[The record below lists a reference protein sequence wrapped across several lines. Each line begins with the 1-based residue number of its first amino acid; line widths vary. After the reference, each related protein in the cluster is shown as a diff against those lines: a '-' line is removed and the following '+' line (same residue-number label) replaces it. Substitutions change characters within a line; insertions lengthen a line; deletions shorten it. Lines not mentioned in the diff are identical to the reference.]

1 MPQLVV
7 EVAWTICGSLPY
19 SSPRRVR
26 TGRTRCPAALF
37 SGASPRPGRKGGRL
51 AVSSGGA
58 FAHLHC
64 HSEYSMLD
72 GASRIRDLISF
83 AKAENMPG
91 IALTDHGVMYGAI
104 KFYKEAKSA
113 GIKPI
118 MGCEVYVAADRHDRS
133 RAPYYHLTLL
143 ARTAEGYRNLMKLC
157 TAGYL
162 EGFYRKPRVDIEL
175 LRKYGKGLICLSGCL
190 SAEVPIRILEGRLDE
205 ARRLLLEYAEIFDAV
220 YLEMQDHGIPDQRRV
235 NEGLVKLN
243 RETGLPLVATN
254 DSHYTARSDAR
265 MHDVLLCI
273 GTGKF
278 YNDPKRMKFPSQE
291 FYVKPVEEME
301 RLFPNNPEALEN
313 TVEVVDLVEDV
324 GIELGKTRLPNF
336 PKPGGYTADE
346 YLRERCEEG
355 LIRRYGRITPEIRR
369 RLDFELATI
378 EKMGFADYF
387 LIVWDFIKYAK
398 DRKIAVGPGRGSAA
412 GSIVAFALEIT
423 DLDPLEYS
431 LLFERFLNPD
441 RISMPDVDIDFSV
454 SGRGEVM
461 RYVTEKYGGH
471 EHVAQIITFGTI
483 GAKAAIR
490 DAGRIFQYPYSDT
503 DKLAKFIPE
512 KPVGTTL
519 RDVLRPQNGGYVAGE
534 QHTGAAREIISFVEK
549 DEAAKQVL
557 DTAFEIEG
565 FARHAG
571 THAAGVVISEEP
583 LTDIVPLQRV
593 ARDESAVMVQHPMGD
608 VEALGLLKM
617 DFLGLRNLDVIEET
631 LETIRRTTG
640 KEVDIRTIRLDD
652 EETLKLFARGD
663 TFGVFQFESSGMQ
676 RMLQEVRPDRFDDLV
691 ALNALYRP
699 GPMDYIPNFKRG
711 KHDPESVK
719 YLDERLKPILE
730 TTYGVA
736 AYQEQLME
744 ISKSLGGLTPG
755 EADTLRKAI
764 GKKNAA
770 MLATLRDKFMAGCA
784 ASGVST
790 DGAEE
795 LWNWMEKAGGY
806 SFNKSHSACYSFLAF
821 QTAYLKAHYP
831 EAYMAALMSSVM
843 NTKDRVPQY
852 VAEAR
857 AMKIEVLPPDVNE
870 SGRRFTVVGKTIRFG
885 LSAVKNVGDSCVDSI
900 IAAREE
906 DGPFQDIF
914 DFCERV
920 DPKTYNK
927 RTLESLIKC
936 GAFDNVGPSRA
947 AMVDVH
953 ARAVERSTKGL
964 KGSHE
969 GQFSMFDASELAPP
983 RPEFPAVEEDH
994 RRSLEWEKEALG
1006 LYVSDHPLRPVLH
1019 KLKKHTDTTV
1029 SDLES
1034 YRDGAVVWVGGLAT
1048 SVRTNTTRK
1057 GDMMAM
1063 LQLDD
1068 TRGFAEVMVFPRV
1081 YARCAG
1087 CVRED
1092 AVLKVKGKVE
1102 MKEGIPRI
1110 VALEMEELHLEPG
1123 ADPVYLDAG
1132 AFLGFSRKVAREAF
1146 ELLLRH
1152 PGKSPVFLVSGD
1164 GIRREKIGDCAD
1176 SSELH
1181 AELKQLLG
1189 SRCLTYTSPAEPEM
1203 EQVS

>member
-1 MPQLVV
+1 
-7 EVAWTICGSLPY
+7 
-19 SSPRRVR
+19 
-26 TGRTRCPAALF
+26 
-37 SGASPRPGRKGGRL
+37 
-51 AVSSGGA
+51 
-58 FAHLHC
+58 
-64 HSEYSMLD
+64 MLD

-83 AKAENMPG
+83 AKDQNMPA

-104 KFYKEAKSA
+104 KFYKEAKDA
-113 GIKPI
+113 GVKPVI
-118 MGCEVYVAADRHDRS
+118 GCEVYVVADRHDRS

-143 ARTAEGYRNLMKLC
+143 ARTAEGYRNLIKLC

-162 EGFYRKPRVDIEL
+162 EGFYRKPRVDAEL
-175 LRKYGKGLICLSGCL
+175 LRKCGKGLICLSGCL

-205 ARRLLLEYAEIFDAV
+205 AGRLLLEYAGTFDAV

-235 NEGLVKLN
+235 NEGLRRLHK
-243 RETGLPLVATN
+243 ETGLPLVATN

-278 YNDPKRMKFPSQE
+278 YNDPKRMKFPSEE
-291 FYVKPVEEME
+291 FYVKPVEEMAK
-301 RLFPNNPEALEN
+301 LFPDDPEALEN
-313 TVEVVDLVEDV
+313 TIKVVDLVEDV

-336 PKPGGYTADE
+336 PKPKGYTADQ

-355 LIRRYGRITPEIRR
+355 LRKRYGRLTPEIER

-378 EKMGFADYF
+378 AKMGFADYF
-387 LIVWDFIKYAK
+387 LIVWDFVKYAK
-398 DRKIAVGPGRGSAA
+398 DKQIAVGPGRGSAA
-412 GSIVAFALEIT
+412 GSIVAYALEIT
-423 DLDPLEYS
+423 ELDPLQYS

-454 SGRGEVM
+454 QGRGEVT

-471 EHVAQIITFGTI
+471 EHVAHIITFGTI

-503 DKLAKFIPE
+503 DKLAKLIPD

-519 RDVLRPQNGGYVAGE
+519 RDVLRPENDRYVAGE
-534 QHTGAAREIISFVEK
+534 KHPGAAHEIINFVEQ
-549 DEAAKQVL
+549 DAEARQVL

-593 ARDESAVMVQHPMGD
+593 AKDDSAVMVQHPMGD
-608 VEALGLLKM
+608 VEALGLLKV

-631 LETIRRTTG
+631 LRVIRRTRG
-640 KEVDIRTIRLDD
+640 EEVDIRHIPLDD
-652 EETLKLFARGD
+652 EETLQLFARGD

-719 YLDERLKPILE
+719 YLDPRLKPILE
-730 TTYGVA
+730 PTYGVA

-744 ISKSLGGLTPG
+744 ISKTLGGFTPG

-764 GKKNAA
+764 GKKNVKL
-770 MLATLRDKFMAGCA
+770 LAPLKDKFTQGCRESKVA
-784 ASGVST
+784 PQV
-790 DGAEE
+790 AEE

-831 EAYMAALMSSVM
+831 EAYMAALLSSVM

-852 VAEAR
+852 VAESR

-885 LSAVKNVGDSCVDSI
+885 LSAVKNVGDNCVEAI
-900 IAAREE
+900 IAAREVG
-906 DGPFQDIF
+906 GPFTDIF

-920 DPKTYNK
+920 DAKTYNK

-936 GAFDNVGPSRA
+936 GAFDNTGHPRA
-947 AMVDVH
+947 AMVAVH
-953 ARAVERSTKGL
+953 AQAVERVAKG
-964 KGSHE
+964 KGA
-969 GQFSMFDASELAPP
+969 GDDQFCMFDSTELASLAPP
-983 RPEFPAVEEDH
+983 KPEIPDTQDD
-994 RRSLEWEKEALG
+994 RRQSLEWEKETLG
-1006 LYVSDHPLRPVLH
+1006 LFVSDHPLRPVLH
-1019 KLKKHTDTTV
+1019 KLKNHIDTTV
-1029 SDLES
+1029 SDLDAC
-1034 YRDGAVVWVGGLAT
+1034 RDGAVVWVGGLAT
-1048 SVRTNTTRK
+1048 SVRINTTRK
-1057 GDMMAM
+1057 GDTMAM

-1068 TRGFAEVMVFPRV
+1068 TRGLAEVIVFPRV
-1081 YARCAG
+1081 YASCEN

-1092 AVLKVKGKVE
+1092 AVLKVKGRVE
-1102 MKEGIPRI
+1102 RKEGIPRI
-1110 VALEMEELHLEPG
+1110 VAMEIEELRLEPG
-1123 ADPVYLDAG
+1123 LDPVYLSAG
-1132 AFLGFSRKVAREAF
+1132 SLVGLSRQNAERVF
-1146 ELLLRH
+1146 EIIGRHRGESPLL
-1152 PGKSPVFLVSGD
+1152 LVSGD
-1164 GIRREKIGDCAD
+1164 GALEEQIAGVEN
-1176 SSELH
+1176 SSDLY

-1189 SRCLTYTSPAEPEM
+1189 PRCISAVRPVSEPEM

>member
-1 MPQLVV
+1 
-7 EVAWTICGSLPY
+7 
-19 SSPRRVR
+19 
-26 TGRTRCPAALF
+26 
-37 SGASPRPGRKGGRL
+37 
-51 AVSSGGA
+51 
-58 FAHLHC
+58 
-64 HSEYSMLD
+64 
-72 GASRIRDLISF
+72 
-83 AKAENMPG
+83 
-91 IALTDHGVMYGAI
+91 
-104 KFYKEAKSA
+104 
-113 GIKPI
+113 

-133 RAPYYHLTLL
+133 RAPSYHLTLL
-143 ARTAEGYRNLMKLC
+143 ARTAQGYRNLMKLC

-162 EGFYRKPRVDIEL
+162 EGFYRKPRVDMEL
-175 LRKYGKGLICLSGCL
+175 LRRYGGGLICLSGCL
-190 SAEVPIRILEGRLDE
+190 SAEVPTRILEGRLDE
-205 ARRLLLEYAEIFDAV
+205 ARALLLEYAHIFDAV
-220 YLEMQDHGIPDQRRV
+220 YLEMQDHKEIPEQKRV
-235 NEGLVKLN
+235 NEGLLRLHK
-243 RETGLPLVATN
+243 ETGLDLVATN
-254 DSHYTARSDAR
+254 DSHYTTKNDAR

-278 YNDPKRMKFPSQE
+278 YSDPGRMKFRGQE
-291 FYVKPVEEME
+291 FYVKSAEEMAE
-301 RLFPNNPEALEN
+301 LFPDYPEALEN
-313 TVEVVDLVEDV
+313 TIKVVDLIEDP

-336 PKPGGYTADE
+336 PKPGGYTADQ

-355 LIRRYGRITPEIRR
+355 LRKRYGGITPEIQR

-387 LIVWDFIKYAK
+387 LIVWDFVKYAK

-412 GSIVAFALEIT
+412 GSIVAYALEIT
-423 DLDPLEYS
+423 DLDPLQYS

-454 SGRGEVM
+454 SGRSEVM

-490 DAGRIFQYPYSDT
+490 DSGRIYQYPYSDT

-519 RDVLRPQNGGYVAGE
+519 RDVLRPENGSYVAGE
-534 QHTGAAREIISFVEK
+534 KHPGPAREIMEFVAR

-593 ARDESAVMVQHPMGD
+593 TKDENSVMVQHPMGD
-608 VEALGLLKM
+608 VEALGLLKV

-631 LETIRRTTG
+631 LKIVREATG
-640 KEVDIRTIRLDD
+640 EEIDTRNIPLDD
-652 EETLKLFARGD
+652 EKTLKLFARGD

-711 KHDPESVK
+711 KHDPGSVR
-719 YLDERLKPILE
+719 YRDPRLKPILE
-730 TTYGVA
+730 PTYGVA

-744 ISKSLGGLTPG
+744 ISKTLGGFTPG

-764 GKKNAA
+764 GKKNKQ
-770 MLATLRDKFMAGCA
+770 LIATLKDKFVDGCKA
-784 ASGVST
+784 NEVAPRV
-790 DGAEE
+790 AEE

-831 EAYMAALMSSVM
+831 QAYMAALMSSVM

-857 AMKIEVLPPDVNE
+857 AMGIEVLPPDVNE
-870 SGRRFTVVGKTIRFG
+870 SGHRFTAVGETIRFG
-885 LSAVKNVGDSCVDSI
+885 LSAVKNVGSNCVEAI
-900 IAAREE
+900 IQAREK
-906 DGPFQDIF
+906 DGPFEDLF
-914 DFCERV
+914 DFCERIGT
-920 DPKTYNK
+920 KTYNK
-927 RTLESLIKC
+927 RTIESLIKC
-936 GAFDNVGPSRA
+936 GAFDSTGRFRA
-947 AMVDVH
+947 AMLKVH
-953 ARAVERSTKGL
+953 AKAVEL
-964 KGSHE
+964 AQKGSKNASAD
-969 GQFSMFDASELAPP
+969 QFCMFNAAELAPP
-983 RPEFPAVEEDH
+983 RPPIPEVEDD
-994 RRSLEWEKEALG
+994 RRGILEWEKEALG

-1019 KLKKHTDTTV
+1019 KLKKHADTSV
-1029 SDLES
+1029 SDLDHCH
-1034 YRDGAVVWVGGLAT
+1034 DGQLVWVGGLAT
-1048 SVRTNTTRK
+1048 SVRRNTTRK
-1057 GDMMAM
+1057 GDVMAT

-1068 TRGFAEVMVFPRV
+1068 TRGLAEIMVFPKV
-1081 YARCAG
+1081 YARCANS
-1087 CVRED
+1087 VRED
-1092 AVLKVKGKVE
+1092 AILKIKGRVE
-1102 MKEGIPRI
+1102 RKEGIPRV
-1110 VALEMEELHLEPG
+1110 VALELEELHLEPG
-1123 ADPVYLDAG
+1123 LDPIYLDAG
-1132 AFLGFSRKVAREAF
+1132 AFTGRPRSLVYEAF
-1146 ELLLRH
+1146 EVIARH
-1152 PGKSPVFLVSGD
+1152 SGGSPLFLVD
-1164 GIRREKIGDCAD
+1164 GTMEEQICAVED
-1176 SSELH
+1176 SSDLY

-1189 SRCLTYTSPAEPEM
+1189 PRCISAVRKITAPEM

>member
-1 MPQLVV
+1 M
-7 EVAWTICGSLPY
+7 
-19 SSPRRVR
+19 
-26 TGRTRCPAALF
+26 
-37 SGASPRPGRKGGRL
+37 

-157 TAGYL
+157 SAGYL
-162 EGFYRKPRVDIEL
+162 EGFYRKPRVDMEL
-175 LRKYGKGLICLSGCL
+175 LRRHGKGIICLSGCL
-190 SAEVPIRILEGRLDE
+190 SAEVPTRILEGRVDE
-205 ARRLLLEYAEIFDAV
+205 ARKLLFEYAEFFDGV
-220 YLEMQDHGIPDQRRV
+220 YLEMQDHLEIPAQNRV
-235 NEGLVKLN
+235 NEGLIRLHE
-243 RETGLPLVATN
+243 ETGIDLVATN

-278 YNDPKRMKFPSQE
+278 YSDPKRMKFRGQE
-291 FYVKPVEEME
+291 FYVKSAEEMA
-301 RLFPNNPEALEN
+301 RLFPKHPEALEN
-313 TVEVVDLVEDV
+313 TLKVVDLVEDV

-336 PKPGGYTADE
+336 PKPAGYTADT

-355 LIRRYGRITPEIRR
+355 LLRRYGKITPEIER

-387 LIVWDFIKYAK
+387 LIVWDFVKYAK
-398 DRKIAVGPGRGSAA
+398 DSRIAVGPGRGSAA
-412 GSIVAFALEIT
+412 GSIVAYALEIT
-423 DLDPLEYS
+423 DLDPLAYS

-454 SGRGEVM
+454 QGRGEVM
-461 RYVTEKYGGH
+461 RYVTDKYGGH

-503 DKLAKFIPE
+503 DKLAKVIPD
-512 KPVGTTL
+512 KPVGTAL
-519 RDVLRPQNGGYVAGE
+519 RDVLTPGEDGYVAGE
-534 QHTGAAREIISFVEK
+534 KHPGAARDIIQYVEK

-583 LTDIVPLQRV
+583 LTDIVPLQLIR
-593 ARDESAVMVQHPMGD
+593 AKGASETEEELPVMVQHPMSD
-608 VEALGLLKM
+608 VEALGLLKV
-617 DFLGLRNLDVIEET
+617 DFLGLRNLDVIEAT
-631 LETIRRTTG
+631 LETIKETTG
-640 KEVDIRTIRLDD
+640 EELDIRTIPLDD
-652 EETLKLFARGD
+652 EKTLRLFARGD

-719 YLDERLKPILE
+719 YLDPRLKPILE
-730 TTYGVA
+730 PTYGVA

-744 ISKSLGGLTPG
+744 ISKSLGGFTPG

-764 GKKNAA
+764 GKKNVRL
-770 MLATLRDKFMAGCA
+770 LAPLKDKFTSGCEQNRVA
-784 ASGVST
+784 PEV
-790 DGAEE
+790 AEE

-857 AMKIEVLPPDVNE
+857 AMKIRVLPPDVNE
-870 SGRRFTVVGKTIRFG
+870 SGRRFTVVGETIRFG
-885 LSAVKNVGDSCVDSI
+885 LSAVKNVGDSCVEAI

-906 DGPFQDIF
+906 GGPFEDLF

-920 DPKTYNK
+920 ESSTFNK

-936 GAFDNVGPSRA
+936 GAFDGTGHPRA
-947 AMVDVH
+947 AMLAVH
-953 ARAVERSTKGL
+953 GQAVERAAKL
-964 KGSHE
+964 KTSAGDD
-969 GQFSMFDASELAPP
+969 QFCMFDSTELANLAPP
-983 RPEFPAVEEDH
+983 KPEIPAIEDDR
-994 RRSLEWEKEALG
+994 RRSLEWEKETLG
-1006 LYVSDHPLRPVLH
+1006 LFVSDHPLRPVLH
-1019 KLKKHTDTTV
+1019 KLKKHADTTV
-1029 SDLES
+1029 SDLDGC
-1034 YRDGAVVWVGGLAT
+1034 RDGAVVWVGGLAT
-1048 SVRTNTTRK
+1048 SVRVNTTRK
-1057 GDMMAM
+1057 GDQMAM

-1068 TRGFAEVMVFPRV
+1068 TRGLAEVIVFPRV
-1081 YARCAG
+1081 YASCAD
-1087 CVRED
+1087 CIRED
-1092 AVLKVKGKVE
+1092 AVLKVKGRVE
-1102 MKEGIPRI
+1102 HKEGIPRI
-1110 VALEMEELHLEPG
+1110 VALEMEERHLEPG
-1123 ADPVYLDAG
+1123 LDPVYLHAACFMDLPRSA
-1132 AFLGFSRKVAREAF
+1132 ARQAF
-1146 ELLLRH
+1146 EIIGRH
-1152 PGKSPVFLVSGD
+1152 QGSSPLFLVSSD
-1164 GIRREKIGDCAD
+1164 GELEERLGGVED
-1176 SSELH
+1176 SSDLH

-1189 SRCLTYTSPAEPEM
+1189 PKCIGYLRPQSTEPEM

>member
-1 MPQLVV
+1 
-7 EVAWTICGSLPY
+7 
-19 SSPRRVR
+19 
-26 TGRTRCPAALF
+26 
-37 SGASPRPGRKGGRL
+37 
-51 AVSSGGA
+51 
-58 FAHLHC
+58 
-64 HSEYSMLD
+64 MLD

-104 KFYKEAKSA
+104 KFYKEAKQA

-118 MGCEVYVAADRHDRS
+118 MGCEVYVAANRHDRS

-143 ARTAEGYRNLMKLC
+143 ARTAEGYKNLIKLC

-162 EGFYRKPRVDIEL
+162 EGFYRKPRVDMEL
-175 LRKYGKGLICLSGCL
+175 LRRHGKGIICLSGCL
-190 SAEVPIRILEGRLDE
+190 SAEVPTRILEGRVDE
-205 ARRLLLEYAEIFDAV
+205 ARRLLFEYAEIFDAV
-220 YLEMQDHGIPDQRRV
+220 YLELQDHLEIPEQKRV
-235 NEGLVKLN
+235 NEGLIRLHK
-243 RETGLPLVATN
+243 ETDMDLVATN

-278 YNDPKRMKFPSQE
+278 YSDPKRMKFTGQE
-291 FYVKPVEEME
+291 FYVKSAEEMA
-301 RLFPNNPEALEN
+301 RLFPKHPEALEN
-313 TVEVVDLVEDV
+313 TLKVVDLVEDV

-336 PKPGGYTADE
+336 PMPAGYTADD
-346 YLRERCEEG
+346 YLRERCEDG
-355 LIRRYGRITPEIRR
+355 LVRRYGRITPEIQR

-387 LIVWDFIKYAK
+387 LIVWDFVKYAK
-398 DRKIAVGPGRGSAA
+398 DRKITVGPGRGSAA
-412 GSIVAFALEIT
+412 GSIVAYALEIT

-454 SGRGEVM
+454 QGRGEVM
-461 RYVTEKYGGH
+461 RYVTDKYGGH

-490 DAGRIFQYPYSDT
+490 DSGRIFQYPYSDT
-503 DKLAKFIPE
+503 DKLAKFIPD

-519 RDVLRPQNGGYVAGE
+519 RDVLTPGEDGYLPGE
-534 QHTGAAREIISFVEK
+534 KHPGAARDIIQFVER
-549 DEAAKQVL
+549 DDAAKQVL

-565 FARHAG
+565 FTRHAG

-583 LTDIVPLQRV
+583 LTDIVPLQYDRH
-593 ARDESAVMVQHPMGD
+593 ENAVMVQHPMGD
-608 VEALGLLKM
+608 VEALGLLKV

-631 LETIRRTTG
+631 LETIKAATG
-640 KEVDIRTIRLDD
+640 KEVDIRTIPLGD

-719 YLDERLKPILE
+719 YLDPRLKPVLE
-730 TTYGVA
+730 PTYGVA

-744 ISKSLGGLTPG
+744 ISKSLGGFTPG

-764 GKKNAA
+764 GKKNVKL
-770 MLATLRDKFMAGCA
+770 LAPLKDKFIEGCSENLVA
-784 ASGVST
+784 PEV
-790 DGAEE
+790 AEE

-857 AMKIEVLPPDVNE
+857 AMKIRVLPPDVNE
-870 SGRRFTVVGKTIRFG
+870 SGRRFTVVGDTIRFG
-885 LSAVKNVGDSCVDSI
+885 LSAVKNVGDNCVEAI

-906 DGPFQDIF
+906 EGAFDDIF

-920 DPKTYNK
+920 EASTFNK

-936 GAFDNVGPSRA
+936 GAFDGAGHPRA
-947 AMVDVH
+947 AMLAVH
-953 ARAVERSTKGL
+953 GQAVERAAKGMT
-964 KGSHE
+964 GAA
-969 GQFSMFDASELAPP
+969 GDQFCMFDSAELANLAPP
-983 RPEFPAVEEDH
+983 KPEIPTIEDD
-994 RRSLEWEKEALG
+994 RRQSLEWEKETLG

-1029 SDLES
+1029 SDLDGC
-1034 YRDGAVVWVGGLAT
+1034 RDGEVVWVGGLAT
-1048 SVRTNTTRK
+1048 SVRVNTTRK
-1057 GDMMAM
+1057 GDQMAM

-1068 TRGFAEVMVFPRV
+1068 TRGLAEVIVFPRV
-1081 YARCAG
+1081 FAGCAE

-1092 AVLKVKGKVE
+1092 AVLKVKGRVE
-1102 MKEGIPRI
+1102 RKEGIPKI
-1110 VALEMEELHLEPG
+1110 MALEMEELRLEPG
-1123 ADPVYLDAG
+1123 LDPIYLYAG
-1132 AFLGFSRKVAREAF
+1132 CFLDLPRTAVEEAF
-1146 ELLLRH
+1146 GVIDRH
-1152 PGKSPVFLVSGD
+1152 RGGSPLFLVSSD
-1164 GIRREKIGDCAD
+1164 GRLEEHICAVQD
-1176 SSELH
+1176 SSDLH
-1181 AELKQLLG
+1181 AELKQVLG
-1189 SRCLTYTSPAEPEM
+1189 PRCVGYARPRTAEPEM

>member
-1 MPQLVV
+1 
-7 EVAWTICGSLPY
+7 
-19 SSPRRVR
+19 
-26 TGRTRCPAALF
+26 
-37 SGASPRPGRKGGRL
+37 
-51 AVSSGGA
+51 
-58 FAHLHC
+58 
-64 HSEYSMLD
+64 MLD
-72 GASRIRDLISF
+72 GASRIGDLISF
-83 AKAENMPG
+83 AKDQGMPG
-91 IALTDHGVMYGAI
+91 LALTDHGVMYGAV
-104 KFYKEAKSA
+104 KFYKEARAA
-113 GIKPI
+113 GIKPLV
-118 MGCEVYVAADRHDRS
+118 GCEVYVTADRNDRS
-133 RAPYYHLTLL
+133 RAPYYHLTLI
-143 ARTAEGYRNLMKLC
+143 ARTAEGYRNLMKLSTC
-157 TAGYL
+157 GFL
-162 EGFYRKPRVDIEL
+162 EGFYYKPRVDLEM
-175 LRKYGKGLICLSGCL
+175 LRKYGRGIICLSGCL
-190 SAEVPIRILEGRLDE
+190 SAEVPTRVLEGRPDE
-205 ARRLLLEYAEIFDAV
+205 ARRLLLEYAEIFDDV
-220 YLEMQDHGIPDQRRV
+220 YLELQDHGIEQQRRV
-235 NEGLVKLN
+235 NEGLYRLHK
-243 RETGLPLVATN
+243 ETGIPLVAAN
-254 DSHYTARSDAR
+254 DSHYTTRNDAR

-278 YNDPKRMKFPSQE
+278 YDDPNRMKFSGQE
-291 FYVKPVEEME
+291 FYVKTAEEMA
-301 RLFPNNPEALEN
+301 RIFPDHPEALEN
-313 TVEVVDLVEDV
+313 TIRIVESVEDV

-336 PKPGGYTADE
+336 PKPEGYSADQ
-346 YLRERCEEG
+346 YLREQCQRG
-355 LIRRYGRITPEIRR
+355 LVRRYGGRAKSREVLG
-369 RLDFELATI
+369 RLEFELQTI

-387 LIVWDFIKYAK
+387 LIVWDFVKYAK

-412 GSIVAFALEIT
+412 GSIVAYALEIT

-441 RISMPDVDIDFSV
+441 RINMPDVDIDFSV
-454 SGRGEVM
+454 SGRSEVM
-461 RYVTEKYGGH
+461 RYVTGKYGGH

-490 DAGRIFQYPYSDT
+490 DSGRIYQYPYSDT
-503 DKLAKFIPE
+503 DKLAKFIPD

-519 RDVLRPQNGGYVAGE
+519 RDVLRPESGSYVAGDK
-534 QHTGAAREIISFVEK
+534 HPGPAREIMKFVGQ

-593 ARDESAVMVQHPMGD
+593 ARDEGSVMVQHPMSD
-608 VEALGLLKM
+608 VEALGLLKV

-631 LETIRRTTG
+631 LETIRRG
-640 KEVDIRTIRLDD
+640 GGEEPDIRSIPLDD
-652 EETLKLFARGD
+652 EKTLRLFARGD

-711 KHDPESVK
+711 KHDPESVE

-730 TTYGVA
+730 PTYGVA

-744 ISKSLGGLTPG
+744 ISKSLGGFTPG

-784 ASGVST
+784 ANGVST

-821 QTAYLKAHYP
+821 QTAYLKTHYP

-857 AMKIEVLPPDVNE
+857 AMKIRVLPPDVNE
-870 SGRRFTVVGKTIRFG
+870 SGRRFTVVGETIRFG

-900 IAAREE
+900 LAARE

-947 AMVDVH
+947 AMVAVH
-953 ARAVERSTKGL
+953 AKAVERSTRGL
-964 KGSHE
+964 KGAHE
-969 GQFSMFDASELAPP
+969 DQFSMFDVSELAPP
-983 RPEFPAVEEDH
+983 RPEFPDVEDDQRE
-994 RRSLEWEKEALG
+994 SLEWEKEALG

-1029 SDLES
+1029 SDLER
-1034 YRDGAVVWVGGLAT
+1034 YKDGAIVWVGGLAT

-1081 YARCAG
+1081 YAKCSA

-1123 ADPVYLDAG
+1123 ADPVYLDALTFVG
-1132 AFLGFSRKVAREAF
+1132 HPQNVAREAF
-1146 ELLLRH
+1146 ELLMQH
-1152 PGKSPVFLVSGD
+1152 PGESPIFLVSG
-1164 GIRREKIGDCAD
+1164 EEMLEENIGNIAD
-1176 SSELH
+1176 SSDLH
-1181 AELKQLLG
+1181 AELKRLLG
-1189 SRCLTYTSPAEPEM
+1189 PRCLSYTSPAEPQM

>member
-1 MPQLVV
+1 
-7 EVAWTICGSLPY
+7 
-19 SSPRRVR
+19 
-26 TGRTRCPAALF
+26 
-37 SGASPRPGRKGGRL
+37 
-51 AVSSGGA
+51 
-58 FAHLHC
+58 
-64 HSEYSMLD
+64 MLD

-83 AKAENMPG
+83 AKEQNMPG
-91 IALTDHGVMYGAI
+91 LALTDHGVMYGAV
-104 KFYKEAKSA
+104 KFYKEATSA
-113 GIKPI
+113 GIKPL
-118 MGCEVYVAADRHDRS
+118 MGCEVYVTADRHDRS

-143 ARTAEGYRNLMKLC
+143 ARTAEGYKNLMKLS
-157 TAGYL
+157 TTGFL
-162 EGFYRKPRVDIEL
+162 EGFYYKPRVDIEM
-175 LRKYGKGLICLSGCL
+175 LRKLGKGIICLSGCL
-190 SAEVPIRILEGRLDE
+190 SAEVPTRILEGRPDA
-205 ARRLLLEYAEIFDAV
+205 ARERLLEYAEIFDAV
-220 YLEMQDHGIPDQRRV
+220 YLEMQDHGIPEQRRV
-235 NEGLVKLN
+235 NEGVIRLHK
-243 RETGLPLVATN
+243 ETGIDLVATN

-265 MHDVLLCI
+265 MHDALLCI

-278 YNDPKRMKFPSQE
+278 MSDPNRMKFSGEE
-291 FYVKPVEEME
+291 FYVKDVEEMA
-301 RLFPNNPEALEN
+301 RIFPDHPEALEN
-313 TVEVVDLVEDV
+313 TLKVVESVEDI
-324 GIELGKTRLPNF
+324 GMELGKTRLPNF
-336 PKPGGYTADE
+336 PKPQGYTADA
-346 YLRERCEEG
+346 YLREQCEEG
-355 LIRRYGRITPEIRR
+355 LRKRYGSRAKDPEIQR

-378 EKMGFADYF
+378 GKMGFADYF
-387 LIVWDFIKYAK
+387 LIVWDFVKFAK

-412 GSIVAFALEIT
+412 GSIVAYALEIT
-423 DLDPLEYS
+423 DLDPLKYS

-454 SGRGEVM
+454 SGRADVM

-490 DAGRIFQYPYSDT
+490 DSGRIFQYPYSDT
-503 DKLAKFIPE
+503 DRLAKFIPD

-519 RDVLRPQNGGYVAGE
+519 RDVLTPGEDGLYVAGE
-534 QHTGAAREIISFVEK
+534 KHPGAARDIMEFVKRNE
-549 DEAAKQVL
+549 DGKQVL

-583 LTDIVPLQRV
+583 LTDIVPLQRI
-593 ARDESAVMVQHPMGD
+593 AKDENSVMVQHPMSD
-608 VEALGLLKM
+608 VEALGLLKV

-631 LETIRRTTG
+631 QATIREATG
-640 KEVDIRTIRLDD
+640 EEVDIAGIPLDD
-652 EETLKLFARGD
+652 EKTLKLFARGD

-699 GPMDYIPNFKRG
+699 GPMDYIPTFKKG
-711 KHDPESVK
+711 KHDPESVE
-719 YLDERLKPILE
+719 YADERLKPILE
-730 TTYGVA
+730 PTYGVA

-744 ISKSLGGLTPG
+744 ISKSLGGFTPG

-764 GKKNAA
+764 GKKNVKL
-770 MLATLRDKFMAGCA
+770 LAPLKDKFTEGCEENRVA
-784 ASGVST
+784 PHV
-790 DGAEE
+790 AEE

-870 SGRRFTVVGKTIRFG
+870 SGRRFTVVHDTIRFG
-885 LSAVKNVGDSCVDSI
+885 LSAVKNVGENTVEAI

-906 DGPFQDIF
+906 GGPFTDVF

-936 GAFDNVGPSRA
+936 GAFDNVGSSRA
-947 AMVDVH
+947 AMLAVH
-953 ARAVERSTKGL
+953 AKAVERAARSL
-964 KGSHE
+964 KDANDD
-969 GQFSMFDASELAPP
+969 QFSMFAAEEIAPP
-983 RPEFPAVEEDH
+983 KPAIPDLEDD
-994 RRSLEWEKEALG
+994 RRERLEWEKEALG
-1006 LYVSDHPLRPVLH
+1006 LFVSDHPLRPVMH
-1019 KLKKHTDTTV
+1019 KLGKHVNTTV
-1029 SDLES
+1029 SDLDGC
-1034 YRDGAVVWVGGLAT
+1034 RDGAVVWVGGLAT
-1048 SVRTNTTRK
+1048 SVRVNTTRK
-1057 GDMMAM
+1057 GDNMAM

-1068 TRGFAEVMVFPRV
+1068 TRGLAEVIVFPKV
-1081 YARCAG
+1081 YASCVE

-1092 AVLKVKGKVE
+1092 AVLKVKGRVE
-1102 MKEGIPRI
+1102 RKEGIPRI

-1123 ADPVYLDAG
+1123 PDPLYLDAATFIG
-1132 AFLGFSRKVAREAF
+1132 RSREEASRAFDLLGWY
-1146 ELLLRH
+1146 
-1152 PGKSPVFLVSGD
+1152 PGQSPVFLYSRED
-1164 GIRREKIGDCAD
+1164 GIEELICAIED
-1176 SSELH
+1176 SSDLH
-1181 AELKQLLG
+1181 AELKQILG
-1189 SRCLTYTSPAEPEM
+1189 SKCISYTSPVAPDTEVEPEM

>member
-1 MPQLVV
+1 
-7 EVAWTICGSLPY
+7 
-19 SSPRRVR
+19 
-26 TGRTRCPAALF
+26 
-37 SGASPRPGRKGGRL
+37 
-51 AVSSGGA
+51 
-58 FAHLHC
+58 
-64 HSEYSMLD
+64 MLD
-72 GASRIRDLISF
+72 GASRIRDIISF

-104 KFYKEAKSA
+104 KFYKEAKQA

-118 MGCEVYVAADRHDRS
+118 MGCEVYVAANRHDRS

-143 ARTAEGYRNLMKLC
+143 ARTAEGYKNLIKLC

-162 EGFYRKPRVDIEL
+162 EGFYRKPRVDMEL
-175 LRKYGKGLICLSGCL
+175 LRRHGKGIICLSGCL
-190 SAEVPIRILEGRLDE
+190 SAEVPTRILEGRVDE
-205 ARRLLLEYAEIFDAV
+205 ARRLLFEYAEIFDAV
-220 YLEMQDHGIPDQRRV
+220 YLELQDHLEIPEQKRV
-235 NEGLVKLN
+235 NEGLIRLHK
-243 RETGLPLVATN
+243 ETDMDLVATN

-278 YNDPKRMKFPSQE
+278 YSDPKRMKFTGQE
-291 FYVKPVEEME
+291 FYVKSAEEMA
-301 RLFPNNPEALEN
+301 RLFPKHPEALEN
-313 TVEVVDLVEDV
+313 TLKVVDLVEDV

-336 PKPGGYTADE
+336 PMPAGYTADD
-346 YLRERCEEG
+346 YLRERCEDG
-355 LIRRYGRITPEIRR
+355 LVRRYGRITPEIQR
-369 RLDFELATI
+369 RLDLELATI

-387 LIVWDFIKYAK
+387 LIVWDFVKYAK

-412 GSIVAFALEIT
+412 GSIVAYALEIT

-454 SGRGEVM
+454 QGRGEVM
-461 RYVTEKYGGH
+461 RYVTDKYGGH

-490 DAGRIFQYPYSDT
+490 DSGRIFQYPYSDT
-503 DKLAKFIPE
+503 DKLAKFIPD

-519 RDVLRPQNGGYVAGE
+519 RDVLTPGEDGYLPGE
-534 QHTGAAREIISFVEK
+534 KHPGAARDIIQFVER
-549 DEAAKQVL
+549 DDAAKQVL

-565 FARHAG
+565 FTRHAG

-583 LTDIVPLQRV
+583 LTDIVPLQYDRH
-593 ARDESAVMVQHPMGD
+593 ENAVMVQHPMGD
-608 VEALGLLKM
+608 VEALGLLKV

-631 LETIRRTTG
+631 LETIKAATG
-640 KEVDIRTIRLDD
+640 KEVDIRTIPLGD
-652 EETLKLFARGD
+652 EKTLKLFARGD

-719 YLDERLKPILE
+719 YLDPRLKPVLE
-730 TTYGVA
+730 PTYGVA

-744 ISKSLGGLTPG
+744 ISKSLGGFTPG

-764 GKKNAA
+764 GKKNVKL
-770 MLATLRDKFMAGCA
+770 LAPLKDKFIEGCSENLVA
-784 ASGVST
+784 PEV
-790 DGAEE
+790 AEE

-857 AMKIEVLPPDVNE
+857 AMKIRVLPPDVNE
-870 SGRRFTVVGKTIRFG
+870 SGRRFTVVGDTIRFG
-885 LSAVKNVGDSCVDSI
+885 LSAVKNVGDNCVEAI

-906 DGPFQDIF
+906 EGSFEDIF

-920 DPKTYNK
+920 EASTFNK

-936 GAFDNVGPSRA
+936 GAFDGAGHPRA
-947 AMVDVH
+947 AMLAVH
-953 ARAVERSTKGL
+953 GQAVERAAKGMT
-964 KGSHE
+964 GAA
-969 GQFSMFDASELAPP
+969 GDQFCMFDSAELANLAPP
-983 RPEFPAVEEDH
+983 KPEIPTIEDD
-994 RRSLEWEKEALG
+994 RRQSLEWEKETLG

-1029 SDLES
+1029 SDLDGC
-1034 YRDGAVVWVGGLAT
+1034 RDGEVVWVGGLAT
-1048 SVRTNTTRK
+1048 SVRVNTTRK
-1057 GDMMAM
+1057 GDQMAM

-1068 TRGFAEVMVFPRV
+1068 TRGLAEVIVFPRV
-1081 YARCAG
+1081 FASCAE

-1092 AVLKVKGKVE
+1092 AVLKVKGRVE
-1102 MKEGIPRI
+1102 RKEGIPR
-1110 VALEMEELHLEPG
+1110 VMALEMEELRLEPG
-1123 ADPVYLDAG
+1123 LDPIYLYAG
-1132 AFLGFSRKVAREAF
+1132 CFLDLPRTAVEEAF
-1146 ELLLRH
+1146 GVIDRH
-1152 PGKSPVFLVSGD
+1152 RGGSPLSLVSSD
-1164 GIRREKIGDCAD
+1164 GRLEEHICAVQD
-1176 SSELH
+1176 SSDLH
-1181 AELKQLLG
+1181 AELKQVLG
-1189 SRCLTYTSPAEPEM
+1189 PRCLGYARPRTAEPEM

>member
-1 MPQLVV
+1 
-7 EVAWTICGSLPY
+7 
-19 SSPRRVR
+19 
-26 TGRTRCPAALF
+26 
-37 SGASPRPGRKGGRL
+37 
-51 AVSSGGA
+51 
-58 FAHLHC
+58 
-64 HSEYSMLD
+64 MLD
-72 GASRIRDLISF
+72 GASRIGDLVSF
-83 AKAENMPG
+83 AKDQGMPG
-91 IALTDHGVMYGAI
+91 LALTDHGVMYGAV
-104 KFYKEAKSA
+104 KFYKEAREA
-113 GIKPI
+113 GIKPL
-118 MGCEVYVAADRHDRS
+118 MGCEVYVTADRNDRS
-133 RAPYYHLTLL
+133 RAPYYHLTLI
-143 ARTAEGYRNLMKLC
+143 ARTAEGYKNLMKLSTC
-157 TAGYL
+157 GFL
-162 EGFYRKPRVDIEL
+162 EGFYYKPRVDIEM
-175 LRKYGKGLICLSGCL
+175 LRKYGRGIICLSGCL
-190 SAEVPIRILEGRLDE
+190 SAEVPTRILEGRSEE
-205 ARRLLLEYAEIFDAV
+205 ARKLVLQYAEIFDDV
-220 YLEMQDHGIPDQRRV
+220 YLEMQDHLEIPDQRRV
-235 NEGLVKLN
+235 NEGLIRLHA
-243 RETGLPLVATN
+243 ETGLDLVATN
-254 DSHYTARSDAR
+254 DSHYTTRNDAR

-273 GTGKF
+273 GTGKYF
-278 YNDPKRMKFPSQE
+278 NDQNRMRFSGQE
-291 FYVKPVEEME
+291 FYVKPPEEMAA
-301 RLFPNNPEALEN
+301 LFPNHPEALEN
-313 TVEVVDLVEDV
+313 TIKVVESVEDV
-324 GIELGKTRLPNF
+324 GIELGRTRLPNF
-336 PKPGGYTADE
+336 PKPEGYTADQ
-346 YLRERCEEG
+346 YLREQCERG
-355 LIRRYGRITPEIRR
+355 LARRYGGRAKSREVLS
-369 RLDFELATI
+369 RLEFELETI
-378 EKMGFADYF
+378 GKMGFADYF
-387 LIVWDFIKYAK
+387 LIVWDFVKYAK

-412 GSIVAFALEIT
+412 GSIVAYALEIT

-441 RISMPDVDIDFSV
+441 RINMPDVDIDFSV
-454 SGRGEVM
+454 SGRSEVM
-461 RYVTEKYGGH
+461 RYVTDKYGGH

-490 DAGRIFQYPYSDT
+490 DSGRIYQYPYADT

-519 RDVLRPQNGGYVAGE
+519 RDVLRPENGSYVAGDK
-534 QHTGAAREIISFVEK
+534 HPGPAREIIKFVQQ
-549 DEAAKQVL
+549 DEAAQQVL

-593 ARDESAVMVQHPMGD
+593 ARDEGSVMVQHPMSD
-608 VEALGLLKM
+608 VEALGLLKV

-631 LETIRRTTG
+631 LETIRRG
-640 KEVDIRTIRLDD
+640 GGEEPDIRSIPLDD
-652 EETLKLFARGD
+652 EKTLELFARGD

-691 ALNALYRP
+691 AMNALYRP
-699 GPMDYIPNFKRG
+699 GPMDYIPTFKRG
-711 KHDPESVK
+711 KHDPESVR

-730 TTYGVA
+730 PTYGVA

-744 ISKSLGGLTPG
+744 ISKSLGGFTPG

-770 MLATLRDKFMAGCA
+770 MLATLKDKFMAGCA
-784 ASGVST
+784 ESGVST
-790 DGAEE
+790 RGAEE

-857 AMKIEVLPPDVNE
+857 AMKIQVLPPDVNE
-870 SGRRFTVVGKTIRFG
+870 SGRRFTVVGETIRFG

-906 DGPFQDIF
+906 GGPFRDIF

-947 AMVDVH
+947 AMVEVH
-953 ARAVERSTKGL
+953 AKAVERSTRGL
-964 KGSHE
+964 KGAHE
-969 GQFSMFDASELAPP
+969 DQFSMFDASELAPP
-983 RPEFPAVEEDH
+983 RPEFPNVEEDP

-1019 KLKKHTDTTV
+1019 KLGKHMDTTV
-1029 SDLES
+1029 SDLDT
-1034 YRDGAVVWVGGLAT
+1034 YRDGAIVWVGGLAT

-1081 YARCAG
+1081 YAKCSA

-1102 MKEGIPRI
+1102 RKEGIPRI

-1132 AFLGFSRKVAREAF
+1132 TFVGHSQKVARAAF

-1152 PGKSPVFLVSGD
+1152 PGESPIVLVSGD
-1164 GIRREKIGDCAD
+1164 EMLEEKIGDITD

-1189 SRCLTYTSPAEPEM
+1189 PRCLSYTSPAEPQM

>member
-1 MPQLVV
+1 
-7 EVAWTICGSLPY
+7 
-19 SSPRRVR
+19 
-26 TGRTRCPAALF
+26 
-37 SGASPRPGRKGGRL
+37 
-51 AVSSGGA
+51 
-58 FAHLHC
+58 
-64 HSEYSMLD
+64 MLD
-72 GASRIRDLISF
+72 GASRIGDLISF
-83 AKAENMPG
+83 AKDQGMPG
-91 IALTDHGVMYGAI
+91 LALTDHGVMYGAV
-104 KFYKEAKSA
+104 KFYKEARAA
-113 GIKPI
+113 GIKPLV
-118 MGCEVYVAADRHDRS
+118 GCEVYVTADRNDRS
-133 RAPYYHLTLL
+133 RVPYYHLTLI
-143 ARTAEGYRNLMKLC
+143 ARTAEGYRNLMKLSTC
-157 TAGYL
+157 GFL
-162 EGFYRKPRVDIEL
+162 EGFYYKPRVDLEML
-175 LRKYGKGLICLSGCL
+175 KKYGRGITCLSGCL
-190 SAEVPIRILEGRLDE
+190 SAEVPTRILEGRPDE
-205 ARRLLLEYAEIFDAV
+205 ARRLLLEYAEIFDDV
-220 YLEMQDHGIPDQRRV
+220 YLELQDHGIEQQRRV
-235 NEGLVKLN
+235 NEGLFRLHK
-243 RETGLPLVATN
+243 ETGIPLVAAN
-254 DSHYTARSDAR
+254 DSHYTTRNDAR

-278 YNDPKRMKFPSQE
+278 YNDPNRMKFSGQE
-291 FYVKPVEEME
+291 FYVKTVEEMA
-301 RLFPNNPEALEN
+301 RIFPDHPEALEN
-313 TVEVVDLVEDV
+313 TIRVVESVEDV

-336 PKPGGYTADE
+336 PKPEGYTADQ
-346 YLRERCEEG
+346 YLREQCQRG
-355 LIRRYGRITPEIRR
+355 LVRRYGGRAKSREVLG
-369 RLDFELATI
+369 RLEFELQTI

-387 LIVWDFIKYAK
+387 LIVWDFVKYAK

-412 GSIVAFALEIT
+412 GSIVAYALEIT

-441 RISMPDVDIDFSV
+441 RINMPDVDIDFSV
-454 SGRGEVM
+454 SGRSEVM
-461 RYVTEKYGGH
+461 RYVTDKYGGH

-490 DAGRIFQYPYSDT
+490 DSGRIYQYPYSDT
-503 DKLAKFIPE
+503 DKLAKFIPD

-519 RDVLRPQNGGYVAGE
+519 RDVLRPENGSYVAGDK
-534 QHTGAAREIISFVEK
+534 HPGPAREIIGFVGQ
-549 DEAAKQVL
+549 DEAARQVL

-593 ARDESAVMVQHPMGD
+593 ARDEGSVMVQHPMSD
-608 VEALGLLKM
+608 VEALGLLKV

-631 LETIRRTTG
+631 LETIRRG
-640 KEVDIRTIRLDD
+640 GGEEPDIRSIPLDD
-652 EETLKLFARGD
+652 EKTLKLFARGD

-711 KHDPESVK
+711 KHDPESVE

-730 TTYGVA
+730 PTYGVA

-744 ISKSLGGLTPG
+744 ISKSLGGFTPG

-770 MLATLRDKFMAGCA
+770 MLATLRDKFMSGCA
-784 ASGVST
+784 ASGVSA
-790 DGAEE
+790 DGAGE

-857 AMKIEVLPPDVNE
+857 AMKIQVLPPDVNE
-870 SGRRFTVVGKTIRFG
+870 SGRRFTVVGETIRFG

-900 IAAREE
+900 IAARA

-947 AMVDVH
+947 AMVAVH
-953 ARAVERSTKGL
+953 AKAVERSTRGL
-964 KGSHE
+964 RGAHE
-969 GQFSMFDASELAPP
+969 DQFSMFDVSELTPP
-983 RPEFPAVEEDH
+983 RPEFPDVEEDQ
-994 RRSLEWEKEALG
+994 RESLEWEKEALG

-1029 SDLES
+1029 SDLER
-1034 YRDGAVVWVGGLAT
+1034 YKDGAIVWVGGLAT

-1081 YARCAG
+1081 YAKCSA

-1110 VALEMEELHLEPG
+1110 VALEMEELHLKPG

-1132 AFLGFSRKVAREAF
+1132 TFVGRSRNVAREAF
-1146 ELLLRH
+1146 ELLLRN
-1152 PGKSPVFLVSGD
+1152 PGESPIFLVSG
-1164 GIRREKIGDCAD
+1164 GEMLEEKIGHITD
-1176 SSELH
+1176 SSDLH
-1181 AELKQLLG
+1181 AELKRLLG
-1189 SRCLTYTSPAEPEM
+1189 PRCLSYTSPAEPPM
-1203 EQVS
+1203 EHVS

>member
-1 MPQLVV
+1 
-7 EVAWTICGSLPY
+7 
-19 SSPRRVR
+19 
-26 TGRTRCPAALF
+26 
-37 SGASPRPGRKGGRL
+37 
-51 AVSSGGA
+51 
-58 FAHLHC
+58 
-64 HSEYSMLD
+64 MLD
-72 GASRIRDLISF
+72 GASRIGDLISF
-83 AKAENMPG
+83 AKDQNMPG

-162 EGFYRKPRVDIEL
+162 EGFYRKPRVDMEL
-175 LRKYGKGLICLSGCL
+175 LRRHGKGIICLSGCL
-190 SAEVPIRILEGRLDE
+190 SAEVPTRILEGRLNE
-205 ARRLLLEYAEIFDAV
+205 ARKLLFEYAEIFDAV
-220 YLEMQDHGIPDQRRV
+220 YLEMQDHLEIPEQKRV
-235 NEGLVKLN
+235 NEGLIRLHK
-243 RETGLPLVATN
+243 ETGIDLVATN

-278 YNDPKRMKFPSQE
+278 YNDPKRMKFTGQE
-291 FYVKPVEEME
+291 FYVKSAEEMA
-301 RLFPNNPEALEN
+301 RLFPKHPEALEN
-313 TVEVVDLVEDV
+313 TLKVVDLVEDV
-324 GIELGKTRLPNF
+324 AIELGKTRLPNF
-336 PKPGGYTADE
+336 PKPAGYTADN

-355 LIRRYGRITPEIRR
+355 LLRRYGRITPEIQR

-387 LIVWDFIKYAK
+387 LIVWDFVKYAK

-412 GSIVAFALEIT
+412 GSIVAYALEIT

-454 SGRGEVM
+454 QGRGEVM
-461 RYVTEKYGGH
+461 RYVTDKYGGH

-503 DKLAKFIPE
+503 DKLAKFIPD

-519 RDVLRPQNGGYVAGE
+519 KDVLTSGEDGYVAGE
-534 QHTGAAREIISFVEK
+534 KHPGAARDIIQYVER

-583 LTDIVPLQRV
+583 LTEIVPLQRV
-593 ARDESAVMVQHPMGD
+593 ARDEGSVMVQHPMGD
-608 VEALGLLKM
+608 VEALGLLKV

-631 LETIRRTTG
+631 LETIKQTTG
-640 KEVDIRTIRLDD
+640 EEVDIRTIPLDD
-652 EETLKLFARGD
+652 EKTLKLFARGD

-676 RMLQEVRPDRFDDLV
+676 RMLQEIRPDRFDDLV

-711 KHDPESVK
+711 KHDPESVR
-719 YLDERLKPILE
+719 YLDLRLKPILE
-730 TTYGVA
+730 PTYGVA

-744 ISKSLGGLTPG
+744 ISKSLGGFTPG

-764 GKKNAA
+764 GKKNVKL
-770 MLATLRDKFMAGCA
+770 LAPLKDKFTGGCRHNQVA
-784 ASGVST
+784 PEV
-790 DGAEE
+790 AEE

-843 NTKDRVPQY
+843 NTKDRVSQY

-857 AMKIEVLPPDVNE
+857 AMKIRVLPPDVNE
-870 SGRRFTVVGKTIRFG
+870 SGRRFTVVGETIRFG
-885 LSAVKNVGDSCVDSI
+885 LSAVKNVGDSCVEAI

-906 DGPFQDIF
+906 SGPFEDIF

-920 DPKTYNK
+920 EASIFNK
-927 RTLESLIKC
+927 RTIESLIKC
-936 GAFDNVGPSRA
+936 GAFDGTGYPRA
-947 AMVDVH
+947 AMLAVH
-953 ARAVERSTKGL
+953 GQAVERAAKG
-964 KGSHE
+964 KTGAADD
-969 GQFSMFDASELAPP
+969 QFCMFDSTELARLAPP
-983 RPEFPAVEEDH
+983 KPEIPAIEDDR
-994 RRSLEWEKEALG
+994 RRSLEWEKETLG
-1006 LYVSDHPLRPVLH
+1006 LFVSDHPLRPVLH
-1019 KLKKHTDTTV
+1019 KLKKHADTTV
-1029 SDLES
+1029 SDLDGC
-1034 YRDGAVVWVGGLAT
+1034 RDGSVVWVGGLAT
-1048 SVRTNTTRK
+1048 SVRVNTTRK
-1057 GDMMAM
+1057 GDNMAM

-1068 TRGFAEVMVFPRV
+1068 TRGLAEVIVFPRV
-1081 YARCAG
+1081 YASCAD

-1092 AVLKVKGKVE
+1092 AVLKVKGRVE
-1102 MKEGIPRI
+1102 RKEGIPRI

-1123 ADPVYLDAG
+1123 LDPVYLHAACFVDLPRSA
-1132 AFLGFSRKVAREAF
+1132 ARQAF
-1146 ELLLRH
+1146 EIIGRH
-1152 PGKSPVFLVSGD
+1152 QGGSPLFLVSSD
-1164 GIRREKIGDCAD
+1164 GELEEQLGGVED
-1176 SSELH
+1176 SSDLH

-1189 SRCLTYTSPAEPEM
+1189 PKCIGYLGPQSAEPEM
-1203 EQVS
+1203 DQVS

>member
-1 MPQLVV
+1 
-7 EVAWTICGSLPY
+7 
-19 SSPRRVR
+19 
-26 TGRTRCPAALF
+26 
-37 SGASPRPGRKGGRL
+37 
-51 AVSSGGA
+51 
-58 FAHLHC
+58 
-64 HSEYSMLD
+64 MLD
-72 GASRIRDLISF
+72 GASRIGDLVSF
-83 AKAENMPG
+83 AKDQGMPG
-91 IALTDHGVMYGAI
+91 LALTDHGVMYGAV
-104 KFYKEAKSA
+104 KFYKEAREA
-113 GIKPI
+113 GIKPL
-118 MGCEVYVAADRHDRS
+118 MGCEVYVTADRNDRS
-133 RAPYYHLTLL
+133 RAPYYHLTLI
-143 ARTAEGYRNLMKLC
+143 ARTAEGYKNLMKLSTC
-157 TAGYL
+157 GFL
-162 EGFYRKPRVDIEL
+162 EGFYYKPRVDIEM
-175 LRKYGKGLICLSGCL
+175 LRKYGRGIICLSGCL
-190 SAEVPIRILEGRLDE
+190 SAEVPTRILEGRSEE
-205 ARRLLLEYAEIFDAV
+205 ARKLVLQYAEIFDDV
-220 YLEMQDHGIPDQRRV
+220 YLEMQDHLEIPDQRRV
-235 NEGLVKLN
+235 NEGLIRLHA
-243 RETGLPLVATN
+243 ETGLDLVATN
-254 DSHYTARSDAR
+254 DSHYTTRNDAR

-273 GTGKF
+273 GTGKYF
-278 YNDPKRMKFPSQE
+278 NDQNRMRFSGQE
-291 FYVKPVEEME
+291 FYVKPPEEMAA
-301 RLFPNNPEALEN
+301 LFPNHPEALEN
-313 TVEVVDLVEDV
+313 TIKVVESVEDV
-324 GIELGKTRLPNF
+324 GIELGRTRLPNF
-336 PKPGGYTADE
+336 PKPEGYTADQ
-346 YLRERCEEG
+346 YLREQCERG
-355 LIRRYGRITPEIRR
+355 LARRYGGRAKSREVLS
-369 RLDFELATI
+369 RLEFELETI
-378 EKMGFADYF
+378 GKMGFADYF
-387 LIVWDFIKYAK
+387 LIVWDFVKYAK

-412 GSIVAFALEIT
+412 GSIVAYALEIT

-441 RISMPDVDIDFSV
+441 RINMPDVDIDFSV
-454 SGRGEVM
+454 SGRSEVM
-461 RYVTEKYGGH
+461 RYVTDKYGGH

-490 DAGRIFQYPYSDT
+490 DSGRIYQYPYADT

-519 RDVLRPQNGGYVAGE
+519 RDVLRPENGSYVAGDK
-534 QHTGAAREIISFVEK
+534 HPGPAREIIKFVQQ
-549 DEAAKQVL
+549 DEAAQQVL

-593 ARDESAVMVQHPMGD
+593 ARDEGSVMVQHPMSD
-608 VEALGLLKM
+608 VEALGLLKV

-631 LETIRRTTG
+631 LETIRRG
-640 KEVDIRTIRLDD
+640 GGEEPDIRSIPLDD
-652 EETLKLFARGD
+652 EKTLKLFARGD

-691 ALNALYRP
+691 AMNALYRP
-699 GPMDYIPNFKRG
+699 GPMDYIPTFKRG
-711 KHDPESVK
+711 KHDPESVR

-730 TTYGVA
+730 PTYGVA

-744 ISKSLGGLTPG
+744 ISKSLGGFTPG

-770 MLATLRDKFMAGCA
+770 MLATLKDKFMAGCA
-784 ASGVST
+784 ESGVST
-790 DGAEE
+790 RGAEE

-857 AMKIEVLPPDVNE
+857 AMKIQVLPPDVNE
-870 SGRRFTVVGKTIRFG
+870 SGRRFTVVGETIRFG

-906 DGPFQDIF
+906 GGPFRDIF

-947 AMVDVH
+947 AMVEVH
-953 ARAVERSTKGL
+953 AKAVERSTRGL
-964 KGSHE
+964 KGAHE
-969 GQFSMFDASELAPP
+969 DQFSMFDASELAPP
-983 RPEFPAVEEDH
+983 RPEFPNVEEDP

-1019 KLKKHTDTTV
+1019 KLGKHMDTTV
-1029 SDLES
+1029 SDLDT
-1034 YRDGAVVWVGGLAT
+1034 YRDGAIVWVGGLAT

-1081 YARCAG
+1081 YAKCSA

-1102 MKEGIPRI
+1102 RKEGIPRI

-1132 AFLGFSRKVAREAF
+1132 TFVGHSQKVARAAF

-1152 PGKSPVFLVSGD
+1152 PGESPIVLVSGD
-1164 GIRREKIGDCAD
+1164 EMLEEKIGDITD

-1189 SRCLTYTSPAEPEM
+1189 PRCLSYTSPAEPQM

>member
-1 MPQLVV
+1 M
-7 EVAWTICGSLPY
+7 
-19 SSPRRVR
+19 
-26 TGRTRCPAALF
+26 
-37 SGASPRPGRKGGRL
+37 
-51 AVSSGGA
+51 AVTSGGA

-72 GASRIRDLISF
+72 GASRIGDLVSF
-83 AKAENMPG
+83 AKDQGMPG
-91 IALTDHGVMYGAI
+91 LALTDHGVMYGAV
-104 KFYKEAKSA
+104 KFYKEAREA
-113 GIKPI
+113 GIKPL
-118 MGCEVYVAADRHDRS
+118 MGCEVYVTADRNDRS
-133 RAPYYHLTLL
+133 RAPYYHLTLI
-143 ARTAEGYRNLMKLC
+143 ARTAEGYRNLMKLSTC
-157 TAGYL
+157 GFL
-162 EGFYRKPRVDIEL
+162 EGFYYKPRVDMEM
-175 LRKYGKGLICLSGCL
+175 LRKYGRGIICLSGCL
-190 SAEVPIRILEGRLDE
+190 SAEVPTRILEGRSEE
-205 ARRLLLEYAEIFDAV
+205 ARKLVLQYAEIFDDV
-220 YLEMQDHGIPDQRRV
+220 YLEMQDHLEIPDQRRV
-235 NEGLVKLN
+235 NEGLIRLHA
-243 RETGLPLVATN
+243 ETGLDLVATN
-254 DSHYTARSDAR
+254 DSHYTTRNDAR

-278 YNDPKRMKFPSQE
+278 FNDQNRMRFSGQE
-291 FYVKPVEEME
+291 FYVKPAEEMAA
-301 RLFPNNPEALEN
+301 LFPNHPEALEN
-313 TVEVVDLVEDV
+313 TIKVVESVEDV

-336 PKPGGYTADE
+336 PKPEGYTADQ
-346 YLRERCEEG
+346 YLREQCERG
-355 LIRRYGRITPEIRR
+355 LARRYGGRAKSREVLS
-369 RLDFELATI
+369 RLEFELETI
-378 EKMGFADYF
+378 GKMGFADYF
-387 LIVWDFIKYAK
+387 LIVWDFVKYAK

-412 GSIVAFALEIT
+412 GSIVAYALEIT

-441 RISMPDVDIDFSV
+441 RINMPDVDIDFSV
-454 SGRGEVM
+454 SGRSEVM
-461 RYVTEKYGGH
+461 RYVTDKYGGH

-490 DAGRIFQYPYSDT
+490 DSGRIYQYPYADT

-519 RDVLRPQNGGYVAGE
+519 RDVLRPENGSYVAGDK
-534 QHTGAAREIISFVEK
+534 HPGPAREIIKFVQQ
-549 DEAAKQVL
+549 DEAAQQVL

-593 ARDESAVMVQHPMGD
+593 ARDEGSVMVQHPMSD
-608 VEALGLLKM
+608 VEALGLLKV

-631 LETIRRTTG
+631 LETIRRG
-640 KEVDIRTIRLDD
+640 GGEEPDIRSIPLDD
-652 EETLKLFARGD
+652 EKTLKLFARGD

-691 ALNALYRP
+691 AMNALYRP
-699 GPMDYIPNFKRG
+699 GPMDYIPTFKRG
-711 KHDPESVK
+711 KHDPESVR

-730 TTYGVA
+730 PTYGVA

-744 ISKSLGGLTPG
+744 ISKSLGGFTPG

-770 MLATLRDKFMAGCA
+770 MLATLKDKFMAGCA
-784 ASGVST
+784 ESGVST
-790 DGAEE
+790 HGAEE

-857 AMKIEVLPPDVNE
+857 AMKIQVLPPDVNE
-870 SGRRFTVVGKTIRFG
+870 SGRRFTVVGETIRFG

-906 DGPFQDIF
+906 GGTFRDIF

-947 AMVDVH
+947 AMVEVH
-953 ARAVERSTKGL
+953 AKAVERSTRGL
-964 KGSHE
+964 KGAHE
-969 GQFSMFDASELAPP
+969 DQFSMFDASELAPP
-983 RPEFPAVEEDH
+983 RPEFPNVEEDP

-1019 KLKKHTDTTV
+1019 KLGKHTDTTV
-1029 SDLES
+1029 SDLDT
-1034 YRDGAVVWVGGLAT
+1034 YRDGAIVWVGGLAT

-1081 YARCAG
+1081 YAKCSAS
-1087 CVRED
+1087 VRED

-1102 MKEGIPRI
+1102 IKEGIPRI
-1110 VALEMEELHLEPG
+1110 MALEMEELHLEPG

-1132 AFLGFSRKVAREAF
+1132 TFVGHSKKVARAAF

-1152 PGKSPVFLVSGD
+1152 PGESPIFLVSGD
-1164 GIRREKIGDCAD
+1164 EMLEEKIGDITD

-1189 SRCLTYTSPAEPEM
+1189 PRCLSYTSPAEPQM

>member
-1 MPQLVV
+1 M
-7 EVAWTICGSLPY
+7 
-19 SSPRRVR
+19 
-26 TGRTRCPAALF
+26 
-37 SGASPRPGRKGGRL
+37 GG
-51 AVSSGGA
+51 SSGGA

-72 GASRIRDLISF
+72 GASRIRDLVSF
-83 AKAENMPG
+83 AKAENMPA
-91 IALTDHGVMYGAI
+91 IALTDHGVMYGAVR
-104 KFYKEAKSA
+104 FYKEAKAA

-118 MGCEVYVAADRHDRS
+118 MGCEVYVAADRYDRS

-143 ARTAEGYRNLMKLC
+143 ARTAEGYGNLIKLC

-162 EGFYRKPRVDIEL
+162 EGFYRKPRVDMEL
-175 LRKYGKGLICLSGCL
+175 LRRHGRGIICLSGCL
-190 SAEVPIRILEGRLDE
+190 SAEVPTRILEGRIDE
-205 ARRLLLEYAEIFDAV
+205 ARRIVLEYAEIFDAV
-220 YLEMQDHGIPDQRRV
+220 YLEMQDHLAIPEQKRV
-235 NEGLVKLN
+235 NEGLIRLHKD
-243 RETGLPLVATN
+243 TGIDLVATN

-265 MHDVLLCI
+265 MHDALLCI

-278 YNDPKRMKFPSQE
+278 HSDPKRMKFTGEE
-291 FYVKPVEEME
+291 FYVKSAEEMAG
-301 RLFPNNPEALEN
+301 LFPNHPEALDN
-313 TVEVVDLVEDV
+313 TIKVVDLVEDV

-336 PKPGGYTADE
+336 PKPAGYTADD

-355 LIRRYGRITPEIRR
+355 LARRYGGITPEIRR

-378 EKMGFADYF
+378 AKMGFADYF
-387 LIVWDFIKYAK
+387 LIVWDFVKYAK

-412 GSIVAFALEIT
+412 GAIVAYGLEIT

-454 SGRGEVM
+454 QGRGEVM
-461 RYVTEKYGGH
+461 RYVTDKYGGH

-490 DAGRIFQYPYSDT
+490 DAGRIYQYPYSDT

-519 RDVLRPQNGGYVAGE
+519 RDVLTPGEDGYAAGE
-534 QHTGAAREIISFVEK
+534 KHPGAARDIIRFVER
-549 DEAAKQVL
+549 DEAARQVL

-593 ARDESAVMVQHPMGD
+593 ARDESSVMVQHPMGD
-608 VEALGLLKM
+608 VEALGLLKV

-631 LETIRRTTG
+631 LGSIKALTG
-640 KEVDIRTIRLDD
+640 EEVDIRTIPLDD
-652 EETLKLFARGD
+652 EKALKLFARGD
-663 TFGVFQFESSGMQ
+663 TFGVFQFESGGMQ
-676 RMLQEVRPDRFDDLV
+676 RMLQEVKPDRFDDLV

-711 KHDPESVK
+711 KHDPASVR
-719 YLDERLKPILE
+719 YLDPRLKPILE
-730 TTYGVA
+730 PTYGVA

-744 ISKSLGGLTPG
+744 ISKSLGGFTPG

-764 GKKNAA
+764 GKKNVKL
-770 MLATLRDKFMAGCA
+770 LAPLRDKFIDGCSKNRVA
-784 ASGVST
+784 PEA
-790 DGAEE
+790 AEE

-857 AMKIEVLPPDVNE
+857 AMKIDVLPPDVNE
-870 SGRRFTVVGKTIRFG
+870 SGRRFTAVGDTIRFG
-885 LSAVKNVGDSCVDSI
+885 LSAVKNVGESCVEAI

-906 DGPFQDIF
+906 DGPFEDVF

-920 DPKTYNK
+920 GASTINK
-927 RTLESLIKC
+927 RALESLIKC
-936 GAFDNVGPSRA
+936 GAFDWTGHPRA
-947 AMVDVH
+947 AMLSVH
-953 ARAVERSTKGL
+953 GQAVERVAKSKATGDDD
-964 KGSHE
+964 
-969 GQFSMFDASELAPP
+969 QFCMFDSAELADLAPP
-983 RPEFPAVEEDH
+983 KPEIPALEDDS
-994 RRSLEWEKEALG
+994 RESLEWEKETLG
-1006 LYVSDHPLRPVLH
+1006 LFVSDHPLRPVLH
-1019 KLKKHTDTTV
+1019 KLKKHADTTV
-1029 SDLES
+1029 SELES
-1034 YRDGAVVWVGGLAT
+1034 CRDGAVVWVGGLAT
-1048 SVRTNTTRK
+1048 SVRVNTTRK
-1057 GDMMAM
+1057 GDQMAM

-1068 TRGFAEVMVFPRV
+1068 TRGLAEVIVFPRV
-1081 YARCAG
+1081 FASCAE

-1092 AVLKVKGKVE
+1092 AVLKVKGRVE
-1102 MKEGIPRI
+1102 RKEGIPRI

-1123 ADPVYLDAG
+1123 L
-1132 AFLGFSRKVAREAF
+1132 E
-1146 ELLLRH
+1146 
-1152 PGKSPVFLVSGD
+1152 PVFLHAACFVDLPRSAAEKAFEIVGRHRGGSPLYLVSSEGD
-1164 GIRREKIGDCAD
+1164 LEERIGAVED
-1176 SSELH
+1176 SSDLH
-1181 AELKQLLG
+1181 AELKQVLG
-1189 SRCLTYTSPAEPEM
+1189 PRCITYAKPRAAEPEM

>member
-1 MPQLVV
+1 
-7 EVAWTICGSLPY
+7 
-19 SSPRRVR
+19 
-26 TGRTRCPAALF
+26 
-37 SGASPRPGRKGGRL
+37 
-51 AVSSGGA
+51 
-58 FAHLHC
+58 
-64 HSEYSMLD
+64 MLD
-72 GASRIRDLISF
+72 GASRIKDLVSF
-83 AKAENMPG
+83 AKDQGMPG
-91 IALTDHGVMYGAI
+91 LALTDHGVMYGAI
-104 KFYKEAKSA
+104 RFYKEAKDA
-113 GIKPI
+113 GIKPLV
-118 MGCEVYVAADRHDRS
+118 GCEVYVTADRNDRS
-133 RAPYYHLTLL
+133 RAPYYHLTLI
-143 ARTAEGYRNLMKLC
+143 ARTAEGYRNLMKLSTC
-157 TAGYL
+157 GFL
-162 EGFYRKPRVDIEL
+162 EGFYYKPRVDMEM
-175 LRKYGKGLICLSGCL
+175 LRKYGRGIICLSGCL
-190 SAEVPIRILEGRLDE
+190 SAEVPTRILEGRPDE
-205 ARRLLLEYAEIFDAV
+205 ARSLLLEYAEIFDDV
-220 YLEMQDHGIPDQRRV
+220 YLELQDHGIEQQRRV
-235 NEGLVKLN
+235 NEGLFKLHK
-243 RETGLPLVATN
+243 ETGIPLVAAN
-254 DSHYTARSDAR
+254 DSHYTTRNDAR

-278 YNDPKRMKFPSQE
+278 YNDPNRMKFSGEE
-291 FYVKPVEEME
+291 FYVKTAEEMA
-301 RLFPNNPEALEN
+301 RIFPDHPEALEN
-313 TVEVVDLVEDV
+313 TIKVVETVEDV

-336 PKPGGYTADE
+336 PKPEGYTADE
-346 YLRERCEEG
+346 YLREQCDRG
-355 LIRRYGRITPEIRR
+355 LVRRYGGRAKSREVLG
-369 RLDFELATI
+369 RLEFELQTI

-387 LIVWDFIKYAK
+387 LIVWDFVKYAK

-412 GSIVAFALEIT
+412 GSIVAYALEIT
-423 DLDPLEYS
+423 DLDPLQYS

-454 SGRGEVM
+454 QGRGEVM

-490 DAGRIFQYPYSDT
+490 DAGRIFQYPYDAT

-519 RDVLRPQNGGYVAGE
+519 RDVLRQENGTYAPGE
-534 QHTGAAREIISFVEK
+534 KHPGAAWEMIQFIEQNA
-549 DEAAKQVL
+549 EAKGVL

-593 ARDESAVMVQHPMGD
+593 AKDENFVMVQHPMGD
-608 VEALGLLKM
+608 VEALGLLKV

-631 LETIRRTTG
+631 LKNGREATG
-640 KEVDIRTIRLDD
+640 EEIDIRNIPLDD
-652 EETLKLFARGD
+652 EKTLKLFARGD

-730 TTYGVA
+730 PTYGVA

-744 ISKSLGGLTPG
+744 ISKSLGGFTPG

-764 GKKNAA
+764 GKKNVKL
-770 MLATLRDKFMAGCA
+770 LAPLKDKFTGGCRHNQVA
-784 ASGVST
+784 PEV
-790 DGAEE
+790 AEE

-870 SGRRFTVVGKTIRFG
+870 SGRRFTAVGETIRFG

-906 DGPFQDIF
+906 GGPFEDIF
-914 DFCERV
+914 DFCERGE
-920 DPKTYNK
+920 PKTYNK

-947 AMVDVH
+947 AMVAVH
-953 ARAVERSTKGL
+953 AKAVERSTRGL
-964 KGSHE
+964 KGAHE
-969 GQFSMFDASELAPP
+969 DQFSMFEASELTPP
-983 RPEFPAVEEDH
+983 KPEFPDVEEDH
-994 RRSLEWEKEALG
+994 RQSLEWEKETLG

-1019 KLKKHTDTTV
+1019 KLRKHIDTTV
-1029 SDLES
+1029 SDLEG
-1034 YRDGAVVWVGGLAT
+1034 YRDGAIVWVGGLAT

-1068 TRGFAEVMVFPRV
+1068 TRGLAEVMVFPRV
-1081 YARCAG
+1081 YARCSG

-1123 ADPVYLDAG
+1123 ADPVYLRADAFEG
-1132 AFLGFSRKVAREAF
+1132 LKRTDARAAF
-1146 ELLLRH
+1146 ELLGRH
-1152 PGKSPVFLVSGD
+1152 PGESPVFLVSGD
-1164 GIRREKIGDCAD
+1164 EMLEEKIGDITD

-1181 AELKQLLG
+1181 AKLKHPLG
-1189 SRCLTYTSPAEPEM
+1189 PRCLSYPPPAEPQM

>member
-1 MPQLVV
+1 
-7 EVAWTICGSLPY
+7 
-19 SSPRRVR
+19 
-26 TGRTRCPAALF
+26 
-37 SGASPRPGRKGGRL
+37 
-51 AVSSGGA
+51 
-58 FAHLHC
+58 
-64 HSEYSMLD
+64 MLD
-72 GASRIRDLISF
+72 GASRIGDLISF
-83 AKAENMPG
+83 AKDQGMPG
-91 IALTDHGVMYGAI
+91 LALTDHGVMYGAV
-104 KFYKEAKSA
+104 KFYKEAREA
-113 GIKPI
+113 GIKPLV
-118 MGCEVYVAADRHDRS
+118 GCEVYVTADRKDRS
-133 RAPYYHLTLL
+133 RAPYYHLTLI
-143 ARTAEGYRNLMKLC
+143 ARTAEGYRNLMKLSTC
-157 TAGYL
+157 GFL
-162 EGFYRKPRVDIEL
+162 EGFYYKPRVDMEM
-175 LRKYGKGLICLSGCL
+175 LRKHGRGIICLSGCL
-190 SAEVPIRILEGRLDE
+190 SAEVPTRILEGRPDE
-205 ARRLLLEYAEIFDAV
+205 ARRLLLEYAEIFDDV
-220 YLEMQDHGIPDQRRV
+220 YLEMQDHGIEQQRRV
-235 NEGLVKLN
+235 NEGLVKLHQ
-243 RETGLPLVATN
+243 ETDISLVAAN
-254 DSHYTARSDAR
+254 DSHYTTRSDAR

-278 YNDPKRMKFPSQE
+278 YNDPNRMKFSGEE
-291 FYVKPVEEME
+291 FYVKTVDEMA
-301 RLFPNNPEALEN
+301 RIFPDHPEALEN
-313 TVEVVDLVEDV
+313 TIKVVESVEDV

-336 PKPGGYTADE
+336 PKPEGYTADQ
-346 YLRERCEEG
+346 YLREQCERG
-355 LIRRYGRITPEIRR
+355 LEKRYGGRAKSREVLG
-369 RLDFELATI
+369 RLEFELETI
-378 EKMGFADYF
+378 GKMGFADYF
-387 LIVWDFIKYAK
+387 LIVWDFVKYAK

-412 GSIVAFALEIT
+412 GSIVAYALEIT

-441 RISMPDVDIDFSV
+441 RINMPDVDIDFSV
-454 SGRGEVM
+454 SGRSEVM
-461 RYVTEKYGGH
+461 RYVTDKYGGID
-471 EHVAQIITFGTI
+471 HVAQIITFGTI

-490 DAGRIFQYPYSDT
+490 DSGRIYQYPYSDT

-519 RDVLRPQNGGYVAGE
+519 RDVLRPESGSYVAGDK
-534 QHTGAAREIISFVEK
+534 HPGPAREIIQFVQQ
-549 DEAAKQVL
+549 DEAAKRVL

-593 ARDESAVMVQHPMGD
+593 ARDEGSVMVQHPMSD
-608 VEALGLLKM
+608 VEALGLLKV

-631 LETIRRTTG
+631 LETIRRG
-640 KEVDIRTIRLDD
+640 GGEEPDIRSIPLDD
-652 EETLKLFARGD
+652 EKTLKIFARGD

-691 ALNALYRP
+691 AMNALYRP
-699 GPMDYIPNFKRG
+699 GPMDYIPTFKRG

-730 TTYGVA
+730 PTYGVA

-744 ISKSLGGLTPG
+744 ISKALGGFTPG

-770 MLATLRDKFMAGCA
+770 MLATLKDKFMAGCA

-790 DGAEE
+790 EGAEE

-857 AMKIEVLPPDVNE
+857 AMKIQVLPPDVNE
-870 SGRRFTVVGKTIRFG
+870 SGRRFTVVGETIRFG

-900 IAAREE
+900 IAARVEE
-906 DGPFQDIF
+906 GPFEDIF

-927 RTLESLIKC
+927 RTIESLIKC

-947 AMVDVH
+947 AMVEIH
-953 ARAVERSTKGL
+953 AKAVERSTRGL
-964 KGSHE
+964 KGAHE
-969 GQFSMFDASELAPP
+969 DQFSMFDASELAPP
-983 RPEFPAVEEDH
+983 KPEFPDVEEDQ

-1029 SDLES
+1029 SDLEGC
-1034 YRDGAVVWVGGLAT
+1034 RDGAIVWVGGLAT

-1057 GDMMAM
+1057 GDMMAV

-1081 YARCAG
+1081 YARCSE

-1123 ADPVYLDAG
+1123 ADPIYLEAG
-1132 AFLGFSRKVAREAF
+1132 AFVGHSRNVAQEAF

-1152 PGKSPVFLVSGD
+1152 PGESPVFLVSGV
-1164 GIRREKIGDCAD
+1164 GMREEKIGEIAD
-1176 SSELH
+1176 TSDLH

-1189 SRCLTYTSPAEPEM
+1189 ARCLTYTSPTAEPQM

>member
-1 MPQLVV
+1 
-7 EVAWTICGSLPY
+7 
-19 SSPRRVR
+19 
-26 TGRTRCPAALF
+26 
-37 SGASPRPGRKGGRL
+37 
-51 AVSSGGA
+51 
-58 FAHLHC
+58 
-64 HSEYSMLD
+64 MLD

-83 AKAENMPG
+83 AKEENMPG

-104 KFYKEAKSA
+104 KFYKEAKDA
-113 GIKPI
+113 GIKPV

-143 ARTAEGYRNLMKLC
+143 ARTAEGYRNLIKLC

-162 EGFYRKPRVDIEL
+162 EGFYRKPRVDMEL
-175 LRKYGKGLICLSGCL
+175 LRRHGRGLICLSGCL

-220 YLEMQDHGIPDQRRV
+220 YLEMQDHGIADQGRV
-235 NEGLVKLN
+235 NEGLRRLHK
-243 RETGLPLVATN
+243 ETGLPLVATN

-278 YNDPKRMKFPSQE
+278 YNDPKRMKFAGEE
-291 FYVKPVEEME
+291 FYVKPVEEMA
-301 RLFPNNPEALEN
+301 RLFPDDPEALEN
-313 TVEVVDLVEDV
+313 TVEVVNLVEDV

-336 PKPGGYTADE
+336 PKPGGYTADH

-355 LIRRYGRITPEIRR
+355 LRKRYGKITPEIQR
-369 RLDFELATI
+369 RLDFELTTI

-387 LIVWDFIKYAK
+387 LIVWDFVRYAK

-412 GSIVAFALEIT
+412 GSIVAYALEIT
-423 DLDPLEYS
+423 ELDPLQYS

-454 SGRGEVM
+454 QGRGEVM
-461 RYVTEKYGGH
+461 SYVTEKYGGH
-471 EHVAQIITFGTI
+471 EHVAHIITFGTI

-503 DKLAKFIPE
+503 DRLAKLIPD

-519 RDVLRPQNGGYVAGE
+519 RDVLRPENGEYVPGE
-534 QHTGAAREIISFVEK
+534 KHPGTAREIINFVEQ
-549 DEAAKQVL
+549 DAEARQVL

-593 ARDESAVMVQHPMGD
+593 AKDECAVMVQHPMSD
-608 VEALGLLKM
+608 VEALGLLKV

-631 LETIRRTTG
+631 LKIIRRTTG
-640 KEVDIRTIRLDD
+640 EEVDILKIPLDD
-652 EETLKLFARGD
+652 EKTLKLFARGD

-719 YLDERLKPILE
+719 YSDPRLEPILE
-730 TTYGVA
+730 PTYGVA

-744 ISKSLGGLTPG
+744 ISKSLGGFTPG

-764 GKKNAA
+764 GKKNVKI
-770 MLATLRDKFMAGCA
+770 LAPLKNKFTQGCQGNQVA
-784 ASGVST
+784 PEV
-790 DGAEE
+790 AEE

-870 SGRRFTVVGKTIRFG
+870 SGRRFTVVGNTIRFG
-885 LSAVKNVGDSCVDSI
+885 LSAVRNVGDNCVEAI

-906 DGPFQDIF
+906 GGPFTDIF

-927 RTLESLIKC
+927 RTLEALVKC
-936 GAFDNVGPSRA
+936 GAFDDTGHSRA
-947 AMVDVH
+947 AMLAVH
-953 ARAVERSTKGL
+953 ARAVERAAKVGREDGL
-964 KGSHE
+964 D
-969 GQFSMFDASELAPP
+969 QFCMFDSTELASFAPP
-983 RPEFPAVEEDH
+983 KPEIPSTEDD
-994 RRSLEWEKEALG
+994 RRQSLEWEKETLG
-1006 LYVSDHPLRPVLH
+1006 LFVSDHPLRPVLH
-1019 KLKKHTDTTV
+1019 KLKKHIDTTV
-1029 SDLES
+1029 SDLDGC
-1034 YRDGAVVWVGGLAT
+1034 RDGAVVWVGGLAT
-1048 SVRTNTTRK
+1048 SVRINTTRK
-1057 GDMMAM
+1057 GDNMAM

-1068 TRGFAEVMVFPRV
+1068 TRGLAEVIVFPRV
-1081 YARCAG
+1081 YAGCADS
-1087 CVRED
+1087 VRED
-1092 AVLKVKGKVE
+1092 AVLKVKGRVE
-1102 MKEGIPRI
+1102 RKEGIPRV
-1110 VALEMEELHLEPG
+1110 VAMEMEELRLESG
-1123 ADPVYLDAG
+1123 LDPIYLSAGVFVGLSRRDAE
-1132 AFLGFSRKVAREAF
+1132 RAF
-1146 ELLLRH
+1146 EIIGRHRGKTPLLLA
-1152 PGKSPVFLVSGD
+1152 SGALEEQIA
-1164 GIRREKIGDCAD
+1164 GVED
-1176 SSELH
+1176 SSELY

-1189 SRCLTYTSPAEPEM
+1189 PRCISAVRPASEPTM

>member
-7 EVAWTICGSLPY
+7 EVAWTTRSSVPY
-19 SSPRRVR
+19 SSPRRVS
-26 TGRTRCPAALF
+26 TGRTRRPAALF
-37 SGASPRPGRKGGRL
+37 LRASPKPGRKGGRL
-51 AVSSGGA
+51 AVRSGGA

-72 GASRIRDLISF
+72 GASRIGDLISF
-83 AKAENMPG
+83 ARDQGMPG
-91 IALTDHGVMYGAI
+91 LALTDHGVMYGAV
-104 KFYKEAKSA
+104 KFYKEAKDA
-113 GIKPI
+113 GIKPL
-118 MGCEVYVAADRHDRS
+118 MGCEVYVTADRHDRS
-133 RAPYYHLTLL
+133 RAPYYHLTLI
-143 ARTAEGYRNLMKLC
+143 ARTAEGYRNLMKLSTC
-157 TAGYL
+157 GFL
-162 EGFYRKPRVDIEL
+162 EGFYYKPRVDMEM
-175 LRKYGKGLICLSGCL
+175 LRKYGRGIICLSGCL
-190 SAEVPIRILEGRLDE
+190 SAEVPTRILEGRPEE
-205 ARRLLLEYAEIFDAV
+205 ARRLVMEYAEIFDAV
-220 YLEMQDHGIPDQRRV
+220 YLEMQDHLEIPDQRRV
-235 NEGLVKLN
+235 NEGLVRL
-243 RETGLPLVATN
+243 
-254 DSHYTARSDAR
+254 
-265 MHDVLLCI
+265 HDVLLCI

-278 YNDPKRMKFPSQE
+278 HNDPTRMKFSGEE
-291 FYVKPVEEME
+291 FYVKSVEEMA
-301 RLFPNNPEALEN
+301 RIFPDHPEALEN
-313 TVEVVDLVEDV
+313 TIKVVESVEDV

-336 PKPGGYTADE
+336 PKPEGYTADQ
-346 YLRERCEEG
+346 YLREQCERG
-355 LIRRYGRITPEIRR
+355 LAKRYGGRAQSREVLS
-369 RLDFELATI
+369 RLEFELETI
-378 EKMGFADYF
+378 GKTGFADYF
-387 LIVWDFIKYAK
+387 LIVWDFVKYAK

-412 GSIVAFALEIT
+412 GSIVAYALEIT

-441 RISMPDVDIDFSV
+441 RINMPDVDIDFSV
-454 SGRGEVM
+454 SGRSEVM
-461 RYVTEKYGGH
+461 RYVTDKYGGR

-490 DAGRIFQYPYSDT
+490 DSGRIYQYPYSDT
-503 DKLAKFIPE
+503 DKLAKFIPD

-519 RDVLRPQNGGYVAGE
+519 RDVLRPENGSYVAGDK
-534 QHTGAAREIISFVEK
+534 HPGPAREIIKFVGQ

-593 ARDESAVMVQHPMGD
+593 ARDEGSVMVQHPMSD
-608 VEALGLLKM
+608 VEALGLLKV

-631 LETIRRTTG
+631 LETIRRG
-640 KEVDIRTIRLDD
+640 GGEEPDIRSIPLDD
-652 EETLKLFARGD
+652 VKTLKLFARGD

-711 KHDPESVK
+711 KHDPESVE

-730 TTYGVA
+730 PTYGVA

-744 ISKSLGGLTPG
+744 ISKSLGGFTPG

-770 MLATLRDKFMAGCA
+770 MLATLKDKFMGGCA
-784 ASGVST
+784 ANGVSIE
-790 DGAEE
+790 GAEE

-831 EAYMAALMSSVM
+831 QAYMAALMSSVM

-857 AMKIEVLPPDVNE
+857 AMKIQVLPPDVNE
-870 SGRRFTVVGKTIRFG
+870 SGRRFTVVGETIRFG

-906 DGPFQDIF
+906 EGPFQDIF
-914 DFCERV
+914 DFCERI

-947 AMVDVH
+947 AMVAVH
-953 ARAVERSTKGL
+953 AKAVERSTRGL
-964 KGSHE
+964 KGAHE
-969 GQFSMFDASELAPP
+969 DQFSMFDASELAPP
-983 RPEFPAVEEDH
+983 RPEFPDVEEDH
-994 RRSLEWEKEALG
+994 REGLEWEKEALG

-1029 SDLES
+1029 SDLEG
-1034 YRDGAVVWVGGLAT
+1034 YQDGAIVWVGGLAT

-1057 GDMMAM
+1057 GDMMAT

-1081 YARCAG
+1081 YARCSA

-1092 AVLKVKGKVE
+1092 AVLKVKGKTE
-1102 MKEGIPRI
+1102 IKEGIPRV
-1110 VALEMEELHLEPG
+1110 VALEMEELHLEEGP
-1123 ADPVYLDAG
+1123 DPLYLDAG
-1132 AFLGFSRKVAREAF
+1132 VFVGLPQKVAHEAF

-1152 PGKSPVFLVSGD
+1152 PGESPLFLVSGMLE
-1164 GIRREKIGDCAD
+1164 EKVGSIAD
-1176 SSELH
+1176 SSEVH
-1181 AELKQLLG
+1181 AELKRLLG
-1189 SRCLTYTSPAEPEM
+1189 PKCLTYSPPTAEPEM

>member
-1 MPQLVV
+1 
-7 EVAWTICGSLPY
+7 
-19 SSPRRVR
+19 
-26 TGRTRCPAALF
+26 
-37 SGASPRPGRKGGRL
+37 
-51 AVSSGGA
+51 
-58 FAHLHC
+58 
-64 HSEYSMLD
+64 MLD

-83 AKAENMPG
+83 AKDQNMPA

-104 KFYKEAKSA
+104 KFYKEAKDA
-113 GIKPI
+113 GVKPVI
-118 MGCEVYVAADRHDRS
+118 GCEVYVVADRHDRS

-143 ARTAEGYRNLMKLC
+143 ARTAEGYRNLIKLC

-162 EGFYRKPRVDIEL
+162 EGFYRKPRVDAEL
-175 LRKYGKGLICLSGCL
+175 LRKCGKGLICLSGCL

-205 ARRLLLEYAEIFDAV
+205 ARRLLLEYAGTFDAV

-235 NEGLVKLN
+235 NEGLRRLHK
-243 RETGLPLVATN
+243 ETGLPLVATN

-278 YNDPKRMKFPSQE
+278 YNDPKRMKFPSEE
-291 FYVKPVEEME
+291 FYVKPVEEMAK
-301 RLFPNNPEALEN
+301 LFPDDPEALEN
-313 TVEVVDLVEDV
+313 TIKVVDLVEDV

-336 PKPGGYTADE
+336 PKPKGYTADQ

-355 LIRRYGRITPEIRR
+355 LRKRYGRLTPEIER

-378 EKMGFADYF
+378 AKMGFADYF
-387 LIVWDFIKYAK
+387 LIVWDFVKYAK
-398 DRKIAVGPGRGSAA
+398 DKQIAVGPGRGSAA
-412 GSIVAFALEIT
+412 GSIVAYALEIT
-423 DLDPLEYS
+423 ELDPLQYS

-454 SGRGEVM
+454 QGRGEVT

-471 EHVAQIITFGTI
+471 EHVAHIITFGTI

-503 DKLAKFIPE
+503 DKLAKLIPD

-519 RDVLRPQNGGYVAGE
+519 RDVLRPENDRYVAGE
-534 QHTGAAREIISFVEK
+534 KHPGAAHEIINFVEQ
-549 DEAAKQVL
+549 DAEARQVL

-593 ARDESAVMVQHPMGD
+593 AKDDSAVMVQHPMGD
-608 VEALGLLKM
+608 VEALGLLKV

-631 LETIRRTTG
+631 LRVIRRTRG
-640 KEVDIRTIRLDD
+640 EEVDIRHIPLDD
-652 EETLKLFARGD
+652 EETLQLFARGD

-719 YLDERLKPILE
+719 YLDPRLKPILE
-730 TTYGVA
+730 PTYGVA

-744 ISKSLGGLTPG
+744 ISKTLGGFTPG

-764 GKKNAA
+764 GKKNVKL
-770 MLATLRDKFMAGCA
+770 LAPLKDKFTQGCRESKVA
-784 ASGVST
+784 PQV
-790 DGAEE
+790 AEE

-831 EAYMAALMSSVM
+831 EAYMAALLSSVM

-852 VAEAR
+852 VAESR

-885 LSAVKNVGDSCVDSI
+885 LSAVKNVGDNCVEAI
-900 IAAREE
+900 IAAREVG
-906 DGPFQDIF
+906 GPFTDIF

-920 DPKTYNK
+920 DAKTYNK

-936 GAFDNVGPSRA
+936 GAFDNTGHPRA
-947 AMVDVH
+947 AMVAVH
-953 ARAVERSTKGL
+953 AQAVERVAKG
-964 KGSHE
+964 KGA
-969 GQFSMFDASELAPP
+969 GDDQFCMFDSTELASLAPP
-983 RPEFPAVEEDH
+983 KPEIPDTQDD
-994 RRSLEWEKEALG
+994 RRQSLEWEKETLG
-1006 LYVSDHPLRPVLH
+1006 LFVSDHPLRPVLH
-1019 KLKKHTDTTV
+1019 KLKNHIDTTV
-1029 SDLES
+1029 SDLDAC
-1034 YRDGAVVWVGGLAT
+1034 RDGAVVWVGGLAT
-1048 SVRTNTTRK
+1048 SVRINTTRK
-1057 GDMMAM
+1057 GDTMAM

-1068 TRGFAEVMVFPRV
+1068 TRGLAEVIVFPRV
-1081 YARCAG
+1081 YASCEN

-1092 AVLKVKGKVE
+1092 AVLKVKGRVE
-1102 MKEGIPRI
+1102 RKEGIPRI
-1110 VALEMEELHLEPG
+1110 VAMEIEELRLEPG
-1123 ADPVYLDAG
+1123 LDPVYLSAG
-1132 AFLGFSRKVAREAF
+1132 SLVGLSRQNAERVF
-1146 ELLLRH
+1146 EIIGRHRGESPLL
-1152 PGKSPVFLVSGD
+1152 LVSGD
-1164 GIRREKIGDCAD
+1164 GALEEQIAGVEN
-1176 SSELH
+1176 SSDLY

-1189 SRCLTYTSPAEPEM
+1189 PRCISAVRPVSEPEM